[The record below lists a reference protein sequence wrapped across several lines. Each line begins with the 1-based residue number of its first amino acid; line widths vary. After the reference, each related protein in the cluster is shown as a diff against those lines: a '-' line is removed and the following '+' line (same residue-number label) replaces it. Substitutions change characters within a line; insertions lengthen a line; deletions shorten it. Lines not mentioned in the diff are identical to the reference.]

1 MTVDN
6 LWENFYNSGSVFD
19 YLIYC
24 QISEKKEQDNVEV
37 HDRRIDNKRK

>member
-6 LWENFYNSGSVFD
+6 LWNNFYNSGSIFD
-19 YLIYC
+19 YLKYC
-24 QISEKKEQDNVEV
+24 QTLEKKEQNGIEV